1 MGPFHVLRGSKEVG
15 FHTSLDEAG
24 EILYASLS
32 QNCLFQGLSHEQN
45 PVVTSHKPF
54 KLQSKSEVQAALIE
68 SAYFA
73 SIVRTIEIKRKN
85 IFTRCGISVT
95 GANNVTR
102 RE

>member
-1 MGPFHVLRGSKEVG
+1 MGPFHVVRGSNEVG

-32 QNCLFQGLSHEQN
+32 QNCPFQGLSQEQN

-54 KLQSKSEVQAALIE
+54 KLQSKSEVQAALIDA
-68 SAYFA
+68 AYFA

-85 IFTRCGISVT
+85 IFTRC
-95 GANNVTR
+95 R
-102 RE
+102 H